1 LGDTAL
7 DVGADREMAFGGGG
21 IMEDME
27 DMEESERLP
36 LTTVEAAEAA
46 CCDLLLRLELGF
58 ECIRE

>member
-1 LGDTAL
+1 LGDTTL

-27 DMEESERLP
+27 ESEMLP
-36 LTTVEAAEAA
+36 PTTAVEAAEVA